1 MNCTQ
6 EEPRGAV
13 TGEKAIL
20 QRKLKQEILLTW
32 HQQYEVSNLESKIR
46 STTNHTSRVFSLWDW
61 QCLSEH
67 WCIRDQPYVQWPVIR
82 EQFFSVWDRDHQ
94 FFSENRYK
102 KDSWLQIKEMFI
114 DQWYKL
120 SFSDQ
125 NTFQRPTIEEEF
137 SSVQRLH
144 NWYKTSF
151 WAQDK
156 ACWQRT
162 HPG

>member
-32 HQQYEVSNLESKIR
+32 HQQYEISDLESKIR
-46 STTNHTSRVFSLWDW
+46 LTTNHTNRVLSLRDW
-61 QCLSEH
+61 QFLQQKL
-67 WCIRDQPYVQWPVIR
+67 IRDQHYVQRPVIW
-82 EQFFSVWDRDHQ
+82 EQFCLCGIGIISSSANIDTRKLPGCR
-94 FFSENRYK
+94 SK
-102 KDSWLQIKEMFI
+102 ICSFI
-114 DQWYKL
+114 DQCL
-120 SFSDQ
+120 SDQ